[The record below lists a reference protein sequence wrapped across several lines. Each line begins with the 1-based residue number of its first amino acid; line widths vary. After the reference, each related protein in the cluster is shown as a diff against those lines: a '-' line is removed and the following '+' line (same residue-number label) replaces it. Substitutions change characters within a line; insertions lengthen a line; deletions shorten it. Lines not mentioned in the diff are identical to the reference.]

1 MVREPAVQYLIL
13 AACAA
18 VLALV
23 VTPLVAS
30 VARRVGALD
39 EAADRRVHAH
49 AIPRLGGLA
58 ILAAGAATFALA
70 PTLGVPI
77 TAPLHAARWN
87 LSWLL
92 VGVAVITT
100 AGVFDDVRGLRPL
113 PKLAWQIAAA
123 TLVVAGGYGVDGV
136 DNPFT
141 GNFASLGMFGAA
153 ASVLWIVLVTN
164 ALNLIDG
171 LDGLAT
177 GVALIITLTLFGV
190 SLVEQR
196 LGAACLWAI
205 LGGALAGFLRYN
217 FSPASI
223 FLGDSGSMLLGFLLA
238 VLSLK
243 SLEKSAL
250 AVVLTVPI
258 LALGF
263 PIIEVALTLV
273 RRTLTTG
280 VGSVTRGDR
289 QHIHDRLLESGVSQR
304 RAVLILYAVCA
315 TFGGLAFLALL
326 IRGPANAIIVGIGAV
341 LMWMGIRAAGYGRSP
356 R

>member
-1 MVREPAVQYLIL
+1 MVRERAVPYVIL

-18 VLALV
+18 ALSLIA
-23 VTPLVAS
+23 TPLVARL
-30 VARRVGALD
+30 ARRVGALD
-39 EAADRRVHAH
+39 EPADQRMHTQ

-58 ILAAGAATFALA
+58 IVAAGAATLGLA
-70 PTLGVPI
+70 PIVGVPV
-77 TAPLHAARWN
+77 TAILRAAGWN
-87 LSWLL
+87 LPWLL
-92 VGVAVITT
+92 AGVAVITT
-100 AGVFDDVRGLRPL
+100 AGALDDIRGLAPL
-113 PKLAWQIAAA
+113 AKLAWQMAAA
-123 TLVVAGGYGVDGV
+123 TLVVAGGYGVDGI
-136 DNPFT
+136 DNPFSGAFT
-141 GNFASLGMFGAA
+141 PLGTFGTV

-171 LDGLAT
+171 LDGLAA
-177 GVALIITLTLFGV
+177 GVALITTVTLFAV
-190 SLVEQR
+190 SLVEER

-205 LGGALAGFLRYN
+205 LGGTLAGFLRYN

-263 PIIEVALTLV
+263 PIIEVALTLL
-273 RRTLTTG
+273 RRTLTAG

-289 QHIHDRLLESGVSQR
+289 GHIHDHLLKQGLSQR
-304 RAVLILYAVCA
+304 RTVFVLYAVCA
-315 TFGGLAFLALL
+315 TFGGLAFVALL
-326 IRGPANAIIVGIGAV
+326 IRGPANALIVGVGA
-341 LMWMGIRAAGYGRSP
+341 LFMWLGIRAAGYGRS
-356 R
+356 RR